1 MSKVTF
7 LLPLKDRPEYT
18 KIWLEHNIRPEY
30 SYLVADGS
38 LGDEN
43 EALFSDIKLLNLT
56 YIRFPKD
63 STIDHY
69 VEKMFQAVGRVK
81 TKYVMTCDND
91 DFINFDGVIA
101 CINALEDDSDA
112 ICAGG
117 LIYGMTQKESVASD
131 LGYCLPIRLCN
142 ADHLDGR
149 SGFDGLGRLFKNYT
163 HMWYA
168 IFRTEDYQQIWRDIK
183 QLKISNVYLVEILQ
197 AQLVFCYGKYVQV
210 KYNHYIRLKNPST
223 SCAREVASM
232 NIPHVYKIYFD
243 DDYRGQVLR
252 MSEHVAKLV
261 GVELASLLNELKN
274 YYVAG
279 VVTETPS
286 FWTKTRARLI
296 RIHEIIPRKLHIFF
310 SIASVIAFVNTL
322 GRVRRT
328 LKS

>member
-1 MSKVTF
+1 
-7 LLPLKDRPEYT
+7 
-18 KIWLEHNIRPEY
+18 
-30 SYLVADGS
+30 
-38 LGDEN
+38 
-43 EALFSDIKLLNLT
+43 
-56 YIRFPKD
+56 
-63 STIDHY
+63 
-69 VEKMFQAVGRVK
+69 
-81 TKYVMTCDND
+81 
-91 DFINFDGVIA
+91 
-101 CINALEDDSDA
+101 
-112 ICAGG
+112 
-117 LIYGMTQKESVASD
+117 
-131 LGYCLPIRLCN
+131 
-142 ADHLDGR
+142 
-149 SGFDGLGRLFKNYT
+149 
-163 HMWYA
+163 
-168 IFRTEDYQQIWRDIK
+168 
-183 QLKISNVYLVEILQ
+183 
-197 AQLVFCYGKYVQV
+197 
-210 KYNHYIRLKNPST
+210 
-223 SCAREVASM
+223 M